1 MIDPTP
7 QVRKLAEAEL
17 YRAELEA
24 RRLARRLML
33 VGIAVFIAF
42 FAVVMLVIAGFLYLS
57 ELYGYPLGALITGG
71 ALVLLAFIALAF
83 AGREPGRADKLELEL
98 ANRAIAE
105 ARADVRREFDAIERT
120 LNDLTLGIL
129 GLVKGSSG
137 SLPLITIVVG
147 AIAAMSPALRR
158 FLMPFLRRD

>member
-24 RRLARRLML
+24 KRLARRLML

-42 FAVVMLVIAGFLYLS
+42 FAAVMLVISGFLYLS

-71 ALVLLAFIALAF
+71 ALVLLAFVALAV
-83 AGREPGRADKLELEL
+83 AGREPNRADKLELEL

-120 LNDLTLGIL
+120 LNDMTLGIL

-137 SLPLITIVVG
+137 SLPLITIVIG

>member
-17 YRAELEA
+17 YRAEIEA
-24 RRLARRLML
+24 RRLARRLFL
-33 VGIAVFIAF
+33 AGIAVFIAF
-42 FAVVMLVIAGFLYLS
+42 FALVMLVIAGFLYLA

-71 ALVLLAFIALAF
+71 ALVLLAFIALVF

-98 ANRAIAE
+98 ANRAVAE
-105 ARADVRREFDAIERT
+105 ARADVKREFDAIERT
-120 LNDLTLGIL
+120 LNDLTLGVL

-137 SLPLITIVVG
+137 SLPLITIIIG
-147 AIAAMSPALRR
+147 ALAALSPGLRR
-158 FLMPFLRRD
+158 FLMPFLRKD

>member
-1 MIDPTP
+1 MFDPTP

-24 RRLARRLML
+24 RRFARRLFL
-33 VGIAVFIAF
+33 VGVAVFIAF
-42 FAVVMLVIAGFLYLS
+42 FALVMLVISGFLYLS
-57 ELYGYPLGALITGG
+57 GIYGYPLGALITGG
-71 ALVLLAFIALAF
+71 SLVLLAFIALVF

-105 ARADVRREFDAIERT
+105 ARADVKREFDAIERT
-120 LNDLTLGIL
+120 LNDLTLGVL

-137 SLPLITIVVG
+137 SLPLITIIVG
-147 AIAAMSPALRR
+147 ALAALSPGLRR
-158 FLMPFLRRD
+158 ILMPFLRKD

>member
-17 YRAELEA
+17 FRAELEA
-24 RRLARRLML
+24 RRLARRLSL

-42 FAVVMLVIAGFLYLS
+42 FALVMLVIAGFLYLA
-57 ELYGYPLGALITGG
+57 EIYGYPLGALITGG
-71 ALVLLAFIALAF
+71 SLSALAFIALAI
-83 AGREPGRADKLELEL
+83 AGRSLSRADKLELEL

-105 ARADVRREFDAIERT
+105 ARADVKREFDAIERT
-120 LNDLTLGIL
+120 LNDLTLGVL

-137 SLPLITIVVG
+137 SLPLITIIVG
-147 AIAAMSPALRR
+147 ALAALSPGLRR
-158 FLMPFLRRD
+158 FLMPFLRKD

>member
-33 VGIAVFIAF
+33 IGIAVFIAF
-42 FAVVMLVIAGFLYLS
+42 FALVMLVISGFLYLS

-71 ALVLLAFIALAF
+71 VLVVRSFIALAV
-83 AGREPGRADKLELEL
+83 AGRQPNRADKLELEL

-137 SLPLITIVVG
+137 SLPLVTIVIG
-147 AIAAMSPALRR
+147 AIAALSPALRR
-158 FLMPFLRRD
+158 FLLPFLRRD

>member
-17 YRAELEA
+17 FRAELEA
-24 RRLARRLML
+24 RRLARRLSL

-42 FAVVMLVIAGFLYLS
+42 FALVMLVIAGFLYLA
-57 ELYGYPLGALITGG
+57 EIYGYPLGALITGG
-71 ALVLLAFIALAF
+71 SLAALAFIALAI
-83 AGREPGRADKLELEL
+83 AGRGLSRADKLELEL

-105 ARADVRREFDAIERT
+105 ARADVKREFDAIERT
-120 LNDLTLGIL
+120 LNDLTLGVL

-137 SLPLITIVVG
+137 SLPLVTIIVG
-147 AIAAMSPALRR
+147 ALAALSPGLRR
-158 FLMPFLRRD
+158 FIMPFLRKD

>member
-33 VGIAVFIAF
+33 IGIAVFIAF
-42 FAVVMLVIAGFLYLS
+42 FALVMLVISGFLYLS

-71 ALVLLAFIALAF
+71 VLVILSFIALAV
-83 AGREPGRADKLELEL
+83 AGRQPNRADKLELEL

-137 SLPLITIVVG
+137 SLPLVTIVIG
-147 AIAAMSPALRR
+147 AIAALSPALRR

>member
-33 VGIAVFIAF
+33 IGIAVFIAF
-42 FAVVMLVIAGFLYLS
+42 FALVMLVISGFLYLS

-71 ALVLLAFIALAF
+71 VLVVLSFIALAI
-83 AGREPGRADKLELEL
+83 AGRQPNRADKLELEL

-137 SLPLITIVVG
+137 SLPLITIVIG
-147 AIAAMSPALRR
+147 AIAALSPALRR